1 MKEVLGK
8 TERVELLVSG
18 RHEGEDSQVAL
29 APSFIRA
36 LRTTRVLMSHLT
48 RQQLACAD
56 RTHCVCLSCT
66 LLSRQTCHGHHA

>member
-36 LRTTRVLMSHLT
+36 
-48 RQQLACAD
+48 CAQ
-56 RTHCVCLSCT
+56 RASC
-66 LLSRQTCHGHHA
+66 CHT